1 MKYPSGKYDAFMNEY
16 EQLRNNNLS
25 LLEAR
30 KAEIYARVPELKQ
43 VHEDLASGAVS
54 YARARLSGKSCAFD
68 SLEDYIKDLKHK
80 EAALLLANG
89 YPEDSFAPI
98 YRCRHCKDTGFIDG
112 TPCACLQQKMIQT
125 FYMQSNIQKR
135 LETENFEHLSFDY
148 YNTEADGIH
157 RESQYRYMQG
167 VVARVKNFAEDFD
180 EAGGNLFFYGPTSLG
195 KTFLANCVAKA
206 LLDQG
211 HTVLYMTS
219 TNLFEQLLPNV
230 VMKRDTS
237 VKNLNTYDHLFEAEL
252 LVIDD
257 LGTELI
263 TEFTR
268 SQLYQLVNE
277 RLLSERS
284 TIIST
289 NMELT
294 KFRDCY
300 EERILS
306 RMIENYTVIQ
316 FYGDNIRHK
325 KKKIALSE

>member
-30 KAEIYARVPELKQ
+30 KAEIYARVPDLKQ
-43 VHEDLASGAVS
+43 IHEELAAGAVS
-54 YARARLSGKSCAFD
+54 YARARLLGSSCAFD
-68 SLEDYIKDLKHK
+68 SLEDYIEDLKRK
-80 EAALLLANG
+80 ETALLLANG
-89 YPEDSFAPI
+89 YPEDSFLPI
-98 YRCRHCKDTGFIDG
+98 YRCRHCRDTGFIDG
-112 TPCACLQQKMIQT
+112 TPCACLKQKMIQT
-125 FYMQSNIQKR
+125 FYMQSNLQKK
-135 LETENFEHLSFDY
+135 LETENFEHFSFDY
-148 YNTEADGIH
+148 YNTEADGVH

-167 VVARVKNFAEDFD
+167 VAARVKNFAEDFG

-206 LLDQG
+206 LLDSG

-219 TNLFEQLLPNV
+219 TGLFEQLLPDV

-237 VKNLNTYDHLFEAEL
+237 VKNLNTYDYLFEAEL

-268 SQLYQLVNE
+268 SQLYRLVNE

-306 RMIENYTVIQ
+306 RIIENYTVIQ